1 MNAISS
7 ELAQEIRKTAHDPEQ
22 GSPSPC
28 PPVSNQAEQQEVSR
42 GQTSEASSL
51 PITSITI

>member
-1 MNAISS
+1 MNATSS